1 MDPNQPRITG
11 YLNEKVTKPTPS
23 TAPPVPATPTSAPPV
38 PKPSVIVRGVPVL
51 DLKAF
56 LSQKKL
62 ERETRQEQKR
72 RASASSFPA
81 RTSVGNVSG
90 NARESNQLWENKLPD
105 KG

>member
-1 MDPNQPRITG
+1 MKN
-11 YLNEKVTKPTPS
+11 
-23 TAPPVPATPTSAPPV
+23 PV

-62 ERETRQEQKR
+62 EREARQEQKR
-72 RASASSFPA
+72 RASTSAVPA